1 MKFPIAVFA
10 LVLPLLSYQAHA
22 ADIRPELEKC
32 RAMDSMAYRLQCY
45 DELVDGLRESGIS
58 THVPDPVAPARS
70 PVVAQPAAPAT
81 TTRPTAPQA
90 VIEQEKVNPEDL
102 FGKADDELKRELE
115 IDTVDKIASEVTQVK
130 IAPNKEYV
138 VYLANGQVWRQKD
151 KIGKWRIKVGERA
164 IIEKATLG
172 SFLMRS
178 DARKRSVR
186 AERLR

>member
-1 MKFPIAVFA
+1 
-10 LVLPLLSYQAHA
+10 
-22 ADIRPELEKC
+22 
-32 RAMDSMAYRLQCY
+32 
-45 DELVDGLRESGIS
+45 
-58 THVPDPVAPARS
+58 
-70 PVVAQPAAPAT
+70 
-81 TTRPTAPQA
+81 

>member
-1 MKFPIAVFA
+1 MKVLIAVFA
-10 LVLPLLSYQAHA
+10 LVLPFLSFQAHA

-32 RAMDSMAYRLQCY
+32 RGMESMAYRLQCY
-45 DELVDGLRESGIS
+45 DDLVDGLNESGIS
-58 THVPDPVAPARS
+58 TRVPDPVAPART
-70 PVVAQPAAPAT
+70 PVVAQPAAPAAT
-81 TTRPTAPQA
+81 PRTSASQA

-102 FGKADDELKRELE
+102 FGKGGDELKRELE
-115 IDTVDKIASEVTQVK
+115 IDSVDKIASEVTQVR

-172 SFLMRS
+172 SYLMRS